1 MLEYASFPEQ
11 RHTFIRKILQDEGR
25 VVCTELSSRLNVS
38 EHTVRRDLKEL
49 ASEGVCKRVH
59 GGAVAILPRTD
70 NLQARA
76 ADSSSEK
83 RLLALGA
90 VKLIKQG
97 SCIFV
102 DAGSTNLQLAKALPD
117 DLALTVVTNSPLI
130 AVEAMKHPLCETIIL
145 GGRLDKQTGG
155 SLGITAQLQLNAIH
169 FDQTFLGA
177 CAMDPEQ
184 GVSAFNYEDAEF
196 KKVLIARSNEIIV
209 ALTAE
214 KFPAITRYCVAS
226 CDEISVLLVEESRS
240 KDKIAAFADKDLTIT
255 LV

>member
-155 SLGITAQLQLNAIH
+155 SLGITAQHQLNAIH

-196 KKVLIARSNEIIV
+196 KKALIARSNEIIV

-226 CDEISVLLVEESRS
+226 CDEISVLLVEEIRS
-240 KDKIAAFADKDLTIT
+240 KDKIAAFAGKDLTIT